1 MKKLFFILI
10 FPMLIL
16 AACSSGSRMAGKKI
30 DINRIKVESGLLSG
44 AVNSDGTVKI
54 FMGIPFAAP
63 PVGDLRWKAPQ
74 PPLKWEGIRKC
85 VTPPPS
91 AMQSKPAPLMM
102 WSKEF
107 QPPEEPLSEDC
118 LFLNIWTKAEMT
130 GDKLPVMVWIHGGAF
145 TGGSG
150 TVPLYDGEEMAKK
163 GIVFITIN
171 YRVGVFGFLAHPGL
185 SSESLLKTSG
195 NYGILDQIEALKW
208 ISRNIEAFGGNP
220 GNVTID
226 GQSAG
231 SFSVNA
237 LMISPMA
244 KGLFHRAIG
253 QSGGMFPGGP
263 GLIYDLKAAESAGIK
278 YAEQLGAVSIAD
290 LRAKPAEELMKARGQ
305 WRIAIDSIVIRPP
318 SASFTRGKQNDV
330 PLISGWN
337 ADDGVSMATRQSV
350 EAYIKEAEKR
360 YGTYAEDYLKV
371 FPATSDEEV
380 LNCLKLTT
388 VLSFGW
394 QNYNWAKM
402 QSLTGTCKAYLYFFT
417 HVPPGEPN
425 YGAFHSAEFG
435 YALYTLKHW
444 DRPFTQTDWDL
455 ADKMSSYWVNFAK
468 TGNPNG
474 DGLPEWP
481 AFDSNSPQVIAFGDQ
496 VKAIPLPYKEQLE
509 FFDKFNN
516 R

>member
-1 MKKLFFILI
+1 MNKLFFILI
-10 FPMLIL
+10 FPILIL
-16 AACSSGSRMAGKKI
+16 AACSSGSRTAGKKI

-107 QPPEEPLSEDC
+107 QP
-118 LFLNIWTKAEMT
+118 
-130 GDKLPVMVWIHGGAF
+130 
-145 TGGSG
+145 
-150 TVPLYDGEEMAKK
+150 
-163 GIVFITIN
+163 
-171 YRVGVFGFLAHPGL
+171 
-185 SSESLLKTSG
+185 
-195 NYGILDQIEALKW
+195 
-208 ISRNIEAFGGNP
+208 
-220 GNVTID
+220 
-226 GQSAG
+226 
-231 SFSVNA
+231 
-237 LMISPMA
+237 
-244 KGLFHRAIG
+244 
-253 QSGGMFPGGP
+253 
-263 GLIYDLKAAESAGIK
+263 
-278 YAEQLGAVSIAD
+278 
-290 LRAKPAEELMKARGQ
+290 AEELMKARGQ
-305 WRIAIDSIVIRPP
+305 WRIAIDSIVIPPP

-371 FPATSDEEV
+371 FPATNDEEV

-481 AFDSNSPQVIAFGDQ
+481 VFDSSSPQIIEFGDK